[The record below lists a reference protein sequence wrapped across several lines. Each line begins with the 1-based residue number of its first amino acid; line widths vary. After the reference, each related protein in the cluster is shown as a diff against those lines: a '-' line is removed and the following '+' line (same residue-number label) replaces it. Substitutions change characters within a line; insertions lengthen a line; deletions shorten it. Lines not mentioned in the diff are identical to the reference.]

1 MLQEAP
7 MQDLPAVVL
16 SGSTCSPEAAGV
28 FGAVVPGGA
37 TGGDP
42 GVVAAT

>member
-1 MLQEAP
+1 MLH
-7 MQDLPAVVL
+7 LPTVVL
-16 SGSTCSPEAAGV
+16 SGSAGAAEAAGV

-37 TGGDP
+37 AGTDA